1 MSPCI
6 HIRSEADIASARD
19 AVRLTANAV
28 AFQPADLR
36 LVLAAVSELC
46 LNALETGGGELLV
59 SELRRSGREG
69 LSIVMKQGRIKRSS
83 AEDCGLGFAGAKRL
97 TDEYT
102 VSIRGDKTIV
112 HAIKWRR
119 LPPRKMTAE
128 YRSLLEHGVAHSG
141 EEPLQRAFAFGRRA
155 VLDGLG
161 ALDMMAIHSDSVA
174 LLSHLES
181 PHFSTRAQEC
191 LEEALAAFEMVYRGF
206 PEARTAMQNIN
217 NLLEQEA
224 ERIAHSLH
232 DDAGQTI
239 AALQIGIDELDC
251 EHAACILQTRR
262 LKAIVEEAG
271 NLFRGLSHE
280 LCPPLL
286 ERAGLA
292 PALHALCVSMTSRSG
307 LRVSFRDDLQ
317 RRVAEP
323 VELAIYRT
331 AQVGLANVI
340 RHAHA
345 EHATVSV
352 GVSGKS
358 IVCSIRDDGRGMDTG
373 ISPNA
378 ALGLKGVRERVVALG
393 GTVETEPVRP
403 HGFELRICLPDSDAY
418 EAGEMV
424 PGEAALLA
432 APAMPASI
440 RERVKQ

>member
-36 LVLAAVSELC
+36 LVLAAASELC
-46 LNALETGGGELLV
+46 LGALENGGGELLV

-69 LSIVMKQGRIKRSS
+69 LSIVMKQGRIERRS
-83 AEDCGLGFAGAKRL
+83 ADDCGLGFDGVKRL
-97 TDEYT
+97 IDEYT
-102 VSIRGDKTIV
+102 ASVRGGKTIV

-119 LPPRKMTAE
+119 QPPREMTAE
-128 YRSLLEHGVAHSG
+128 YRVLLEHGVAHGG
-141 EEPLQRAFAFGRRA
+141 EESLQRAFAFGRRA
-155 VLDGLG
+155 VLNGLG
-161 ALDMMAIHSDSVA
+161 ALDLMAIHSDCMV
-174 LLSHLES
+174 LLAHPES
-181 PHFSTRAQEC
+181 PQHFNTRAREC

-206 PEARTAMQNIN
+206 PEARNAMHNIN
-217 NLLEQEA
+217 GLLEQEA

-239 AALQIGIDELDC
+239 AALQIGIDQLDC

-286 ERAGLA
+286 ERAGLG
-292 PALHALCVSMTSRSG
+292 PAVHALCVSLTSRSG
-307 LRVSFRDDLQ
+307 LRISFLDNLQ
-317 RRVAEP
+317 RRLAGP
-323 VELAIYRT
+323 VEMAIYRT

-345 EHATVSV
+345 EHATVSI

-358 IVCSIRDDGRGMDTG
+358 VVCSVRDDGCGMAAG
-373 ISPNA
+373 VSPNA
-378 ALGLKGVRERVVALG
+378 ALGLKGVRERVAALG
-393 GTVETEPVRP
+393 GTVETAPVRP
-403 HGFELRICLPDSDAY
+403 HGFELRISLPDPDAY
-418 EAGEMV
+418 EAGEML
-424 PGEAALLA
+424 PGEALETF
-432 APAMPASI
+432 
-440 RERVKQ
+440 ERS